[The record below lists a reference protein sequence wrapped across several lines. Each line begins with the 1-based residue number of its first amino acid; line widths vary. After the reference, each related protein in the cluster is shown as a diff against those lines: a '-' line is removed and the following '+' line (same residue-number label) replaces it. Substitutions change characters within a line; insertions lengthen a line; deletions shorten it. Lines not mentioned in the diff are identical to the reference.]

1 MLHEQI
7 DLAIAE
13 REAWVLRRQLG
24 TPNNRQLWVLA
35 CMDERLPVEEV
46 LGIKP
51 GDAHVSRN
59 AGGLVTDDALRSAV
73 LTTNFFG
80 SKEIIVVNH
89 TECGML
95 SATNE
100 FIAQAL
106 RTKYLLD
113 SSTLP
118 LDPAIPD
125 LGYFPDEKAFTQWFR
140 MFDNVDDTTEK
151 QVQILRDYPLI
162 PKDVKI
168 HGYVYEVETGR
179 LRKPHKTLSNRVN
192 TAQQTGARS

>member
-13 REAWVLRRQLG
+13 RESWVLRRQLG
-24 TPNNRQLWVLA
+24 ISNNRLLWVLA
-35 CMDERLPVEEV
+35 CMDERLPVEEA

-80 SKEIIVVNH
+80 TKEIIVVNH
-89 TECGML
+89 TECGMMT
-95 SATNE
+95 ATNE
-100 FIAQAL
+100 FIAKAL
-106 RTKYLLD
+106 RAKYPMD

-118 LDPAIPD
+118 LDPAIPA
-125 LGYFPDEKAFTQWFR
+125 LGCFPDEKAFTQWFR
-140 MFDNVDDTTEK
+140 MFDNVDDTTDK

-179 LRKPHKTLSNRVN
+179 LRKPQKTLSGRVN
-192 TAQQTGARS
+192 TAQQMGAKS